1 MKNINNTFKQDIR
14 TYGRQLDFKIKI
26 NNIGVDTD
34 NFSYIR
40 PTINALL
47 FKTIMHAVK
56 FDTKYNLNKK
66 DKINIEAGIKV
77 NEPNYKYVGYNSY
90 YVYSSEREED
100 TLSYTVMAYDKM
112 LESMIDYDLEI
123 AEKITLREYLIRI
136 CERLGWDTSNIPA
149 SFINSSKLIDPTLH
163 IGIGYTFRD
172 VLDEIATLSC
182 SALVF
187 INDVLCLKYPEETNQ
202 TIDESYLSEDSITIG
217 EKVFFNSLVFSRA
230 EESDNIFRKD
240 DDDIEANGL
249 HEYRISDNQL
259 LSTNDRD
266 LYIDE
271 MWEYL
276 QTFEFYTFD
285 IKTKGILFLEAYD
298 RFSLSLGG
306 QTYSTILLN
315 DEIAFDDGLTEDI
328 YMDAPEETQ
337 TDYKCASETDKKINK
352 AYILVDKQN
361 QKIESLTSEVGQY
374 SERISTVEQTVNG
387 ISQKVES
394 IEEFA
399 REISSKTQLHLTDTA
414 EGENLVLNLTIYGDT
429 KKFKVLTP
437 AEDLVP
443 SEDLVPYGDTIDLI
457 VDTQP
462 RSNPSENAKTFEI
475 AIGEPLR
482 NIGQVRDELNIIN
495 NKVSIIR
502 RIKEVYAKSTD
513 IFERRRVNSN
523 GTLST
528 PQDNY
533 LLSDYIK
540 VESLKKYDSSFD
552 YNENDRFNFYQAT
565 YYDEN
570 KNYLGQESITGANTT
585 FTTIQNTQYIR
596 VGLRY
601 LEEWAV
607 DGIPNNFQLI
617 EHGRT
622 KGELYVLDQEII
634 EELEEIK
641 IPTYKDN
648 TYIYIREY
656 PTLEYFCRYIIDN
669 DYLEMFATQQELQDA
684 TVQLNTKI
692 TQTNSEIEF
701 LASEKVGKKEVIAK
715 INLTPEKAKIL
726 AKLIELEGYVSI
738 NGGFKIDEQG
748 NMEAV
753 NGKFT
758 GGTIDLFSSDINE
771 PLFGVSENKDYTG
784 HYTLIYPKG
793 ININGSNG
801 YMVLVNDNT
810 QILISDST
818 EENQSRIYPDRI
830 RTTGNI
836 YAGGTIYATE
846 FVPPSKVEL
855 KENIQRFNIKALN
868 LINNSDI
875 YSYNY
880 KTDKESKN
888 IGLVIGKGYN
898 TPNEVISKNEGINLY
913 AMNSLSWKAIQ
924 ELDQKIEKIIN
935 MLKKIPILGR
945 IITKRWND
953 EKYIQ
958 DNIRNNRDRND
969 SDNRSS
975 GN

>member
-495 NKVSIIR
+495 NKVSITR
-502 RIKEVYAKSTD
+502 RISNDLQVLEQEV
-513 IFERRRVNSN
+513 
-523 GTLST
+523 
-528 PQDNY
+528 
-533 LLSDYIK
+533 
-540 VESLKKYDSSFD
+540 
-552 YNENDRFNFYQAT
+552 
-565 YYDEN
+565 
-570 KNYLGQESITGANTT
+570 
-585 FTTIQNTQYIR
+585 
-596 VGLRY
+596 
-601 LEEWAV
+601 
-607 DGIPNNFQLI
+607 
-617 EHGRT
+617 
-622 KGELYVLDQEII
+622 I
-634 EELEEIK
+634 EEIGEVK

-669 DYLEMFATQQELQDA
+669 DYIKQFASQDDLQQGMVE
-684 TVQLNTKI
+684 LNTLI
-692 TQTNSEIEF
+692 EQTNSEILL
-701 LASEKVGKKEVIAK
+701 LARRKVGKDEVIAS
-715 INLTPEKAKIL
+715 INLTPEEAKII
-726 AKLIELEGYVSI
+726 AKKIQLEGIVTA
-738 NGGFKIDEQG
+738 NELFKILNDG
-748 NMEAV
+748 SMNCV
-753 NGKFT
+753 NAKFMGGK
-758 GGTIDLFSSDINE
+758 IDLYSATKYPSFTVWSEYNNLNRPYMSFNPDGIIVSVGNNTSSTIGMSVYE
-771 PLFGVSENKDYTG
+771 SEDNSQLYVIG
-784 HYTLIYPKG
+784 ENG
-793 ININGSNG
+793 IGTWIHH
-801 YMVLVNDNT
+801 
-810 QILISDST
+810 
-818 EENQSRIYPDRI
+818 DRI
-830 RTTGNI
+830 NCMGDI
-836 YAGGTIYATE
+836 HAFAYKYD
-846 FVPPSKVEL
+846 SKVEL
-855 KENIQRFNIKALN
+855 KENIERFSNKALDI
-868 LINNSDI
+868 INKSDI
-875 YSYNY
+875 YEFDY
-880 KTDKESKN
+880 KNNSN
-888 IGLVIGKGYN
+888 ARSIGLIIGEGYN
-898 TPNEVISKNEGINLY
+898 TPKEVISEENSINSY
-913 AMNSLSWKAIQ
+913 SMNSLSWKAIQ
-924 ELDQKIEKIIN
+924 ELDEKIEKIIN
-935 MLKKIPILGR
+935 ILKKIPILGR
-945 IITKRWND
+945 IISKRWNN

-958 DNIRNNRDRND
+958 DNIRNNRNRND
-969 SDNRSS
+969 NNSRSS